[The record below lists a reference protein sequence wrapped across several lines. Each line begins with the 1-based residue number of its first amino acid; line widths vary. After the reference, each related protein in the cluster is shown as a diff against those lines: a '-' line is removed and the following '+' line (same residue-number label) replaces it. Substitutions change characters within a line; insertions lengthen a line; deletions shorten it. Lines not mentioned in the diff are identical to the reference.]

1 VRAEK
6 KIMATL
12 TEFTPIYE
20 AMFKNHPNLKSVRI
34 CKNHAQVMAMIDAL
48 EHVVPIT
55 ADQKRQTFDAL
66 MDMAVARQHAINA
79 DHPTVTEFWEK
90 FDHLNDTDGV
100 EKLNH
105 SRKDDLI
112 AVSLPEFQERAARH
126 GLRVPEYNDLKR
138 LLPESR
144 ARKFLGYKTVNSN
157 LVDSVDGVGRSVKC
171 WVFRRERAGSSK
183 GD

>member
-1 VRAEK
+1 
-6 KIMATL
+6 
-12 TEFTPIYE
+12 
-20 AMFKNHPNLKSVRI
+20 
-34 CKNHAQVMAMIDAL
+34 
-48 EHVVPIT
+48 
-55 ADQKRQTFDAL
+55 
-66 MDMAVARQHAINA
+66 MAVARQYAINA

-105 SRKDDLI
+105 SRKDHLI

-144 ARKFLGYKTVNSN
+144 GRKFLGYKTVNSI
-157 LVDSVDGVGRSVKC
+157 LVDSGVDGVDKSVKC
-171 WVFRRERAGSSK
+171 WVFRREGMASSK
-183 GD
+183 SD